1 METAGVGAWRA
12 VNAVTL
18 PLSIVLGAFVAVP
31 AWHAVREEGGLG
43 AVRSAA
49 ALLIPVAVSL
59 TVVGGI
65 VLAALYVAFR

>member
-1 METAGVGAWRA
+1 
-12 VNAVTL
+12 
-18 PLSIVLGAFVAVP
+18 LSIVLGAFVAVP